1 MGSRPTSIYNLGNAY
16 YRLDDIPHAI
26 LAYERALLL
35 APGDGD
41 IRFNLQVARAKTID
55 KITPQSQLF
64 FVTGY
69 RALVNF
75 MPVDAWA
82 VCGILSLVLLIV
94 ALAVF
99 LTTRNRVRRSA
110 GRYAAISLGVFFLLS
125 TLFAWQQQQQLENHC
140 GAIVMGSSVAVKKSP
155 DTASPDQFVIHE
167 GTKVFIKDRGIT
179 GWFLVQLEDGRE
191 GWLTARQI
199 EEI

>member
-1 MGSRPTSIYNLGNAY
+1 M
-16 YRLDDIPHAI
+16 
-26 LAYERALLL
+26 
-35 APGDGD
+35 
-41 IRFNLQVARAKTID
+41 ARAKTID

-82 VCGILSLVLLIV
+82 VCGILSLVLLII

-99 LTTRNRVRRSA
+99 LTTRNRVRRTA